1 MYAPPTQ
8 AELIGGATHVKKI
21 ERVFSE
27 LHDELSQIR
36 NEYPTF
42 HDDAAFVFWFLKAF
56 LTNSEESAREALTGF
71 TADKNIDALYIDDKA
86 KQVHII
92 QGKYRIKRKSTSE
105 KPNDVMRFAAL
116 AEIAHASREIRAEF
130 INNMEPH
137 AAERLRDGVERI
149 TRRGYDL
156 RLFYVTTGKVGS
168 NLKDEASHRVRQN
181 PGKPV
186 LSIIDFRSVAQIYN
200 DYSEGVAPAVPTLY
214 LRIGTTGPVSADGVH
229 RRYDSD
235 TKIESFVFSMVASDV
250 GELYR
255 KAGDRLF
262 ARNIR
267 GYLGSS
273 KKINEAMARTIKN
286 ESSNFWYYN
295 NGVTIV
301 CDEAVQERQSGQ
313 DVLRVERAQVIN
325 GQQTTR
331 TLEKASS
338 RRASVLVKVIKIPRT
353 AGDQHRY
360 DDIVSSVVRATN
372 WQNYITPSDL
382 ISNDHI
388 QVHIEREL
396 RKRGYQYLRK
406 RQTKSE
412 ARRLFGGHGYIQLSK
427 GELAQAIAA
436 CEFDPS
442 LVRQGKEALFDERY
456 YRSIFSTES
465 PSFYLAHFWLM
476 RHVRS
481 ISHTSRAF
489 KYAKWL
495 ALHFAYR
502 LLKRD
507 LGNAAFERKF
517 RYVSERSRDAALKP
531 LSKALVELFKA
542 VVTFYRK
549 QRGVGP
555 DQKDLPTFFKASGL
569 DIGFEKHW
577 SSSENKGRRGL
588 VAVQLK
594 RFRSIVGDWEMPA

>member
-1 MYAPPTQ
+1 M
-8 AELIGGATHVKKI
+8 KKTDQL
-21 ERVFSE
+21 FTA
-27 LHDELSQIR
+27 LHYEISQIR
-36 NEYPTF
+36 NEYPAF

-56 LTNSEESAREALTGF
+56 LTSSDDAAREALTGF
-71 TADKNIDALYIDDKA
+71 SGDKNIDALYIDDKA
-86 KQVHII
+86 KQIHIL
-92 QGKYRIKRKSTSE
+92 QGKYRSRRRNTSE
-105 KPNDVMRFAAL
+105 KPNDVMGFAML
-116 AEIAHASREIRAEF
+116 AELPYASKGIRAEF
-130 INNMEPH
+130 LSSMEPH
-137 AAERLRDGVERI
+137 AAERFREGVERI
-149 TRRGYDL
+149 VRRSYEL
-156 RLFYVTTGKVGS
+156 RLYYVTTGRVGS
-168 NLKDEASHRVRQN
+168 TLKSEASHRVRQN
-181 PGKPV
+181 TGKPV
-186 LSIIDFRSVAQIYN
+186 LSVIDFAGVAQIYS

-214 LRIGTTGPVSADGVH
+214 LKIGTTGPVAADGVH
-229 RRYDSD
+229 RRFDSE
-235 TKIESFVFSMVASDV
+235 TKIESFVFSMIASDV

-273 KKINEAMARTIKN
+273 KKINEAMAKTIKN
-286 ESSNFWYYN
+286 ESGNFWYYN
-295 NGVTIV
+295 NGVTLV
-301 CDEAVQERQSGQ
+301 CDEAVQERQAGQ

-331 TLEKASS
+331 TLEKAPS
-338 RRASVLVKVIKIPRT
+338 RRASVLVKVIKIPRH

-406 RQTKSE
+406 RQTKGD
-412 ARRLFGGHGYIQLSK
+412 ARRLFGGHGYIQISK
-427 GELAQAIAA
+427 GDLVQAIAA

-442 LVRQGKEALFDERY
+442 IVRQGKEALFDERY
-456 YRSIFSTES
+456 YRTLFFTES

-481 ISHTSRAF
+481 ISHFSRAF

-495 ALHFAYR
+495 VLHHAYQ

-507 LGNAAFERKF
+507 LGNTGFERRF
-517 RYVSERSRDAALKP
+517 RYVSERSRDAALRP
-531 LSKALVELFKA
+531 LKKGLTDLFKS
-542 VVTFYRK
+542 VTDFYRK
-549 QRGVGP
+549 ERGVGP

-569 DIGFEKHW
+569 SSGFEKYW
-577 SSSENKGRRGL
+577 SSQRNKRRRFL
-588 VAVQLK
+588 VEDQLE
-594 RFRSIVGDWEMPA
+594 RFRSIVSEWEIPA

>member
-1 MYAPPTQ
+1 M
-8 AELIGGATHVKKI
+8 
-21 ERVFSE
+21 S
-27 LHDELSQIR
+27 
-36 NEYPTF
+36 
-42 HDDAAFVFWFLKAF
+42 
-56 LTNSEESAREALTGF
+56 
-71 TADKNIDALYIDDKA
+71 
-86 KQVHII
+86 
-92 QGKYRIKRKSTSE
+92 
-105 KPNDVMRFAAL
+105 FAAL
-116 AEIAHASREIRAEF
+116 AQLPHAPKERRAEF
-130 INNMEPH
+130 LSGMEPH
-137 AAERLRDGVERI
+137 AAERFREGIERI
-149 TRRGYDL
+149 SRRGYDL

-168 NLKDEASHRVRQN
+168 NLKTEASHGVRQSI
-181 PGKPV
+181 GKPV
-186 LSIIDFRSVAQIYN
+186 LSIIDFAGVAQIYS

-214 LRIGTTGPVSADGVH
+214 LKIGTTGPVAADGVH
-229 RRYDSD
+229 RRFDSE

-273 KKINEAMARTIKN
+273 KKINEAMAKTIKN

-295 NGVTIV
+295 NGVTLV
-301 CDEAVQERQSGQ
+301 CDEAVQERQSGR

-331 TLEKASS
+331 TLEKAPS
-338 RRASVLVKVIKIPRT
+338 RRASVLVKVIKIPRS

-382 ISNDHI
+382 ISNDYI

-406 RQTKSE
+406 RQTKGE
-412 ARRLFGGHGYIQLSK
+412 ARRLFGGHGYIQVSK

-442 LVRQGKEALFDERY
+442 IVRQGKEALFDERY
-456 YRSIFSTES
+456 YRALFSTES
-465 PSFYLAHFWLM
+465 SSFYLAHFWLM
-476 RHVRS
+476 RQVRS
-481 ISHTSRAF
+481 ISHSSRTF

-495 ALHFAYR
+495 VLHHAYQ
-502 LLKRD
+502 LLKKD
-507 LGNAAFERKF
+507 LGSAAFERRF
-517 RYVSERSRDAALKP
+517 RYVSERLRYDALQPLRIALT
-531 LSKALVELFKA
+531 ELFKA
-542 VVTFYRK
+542 VTGFYRK
-549 QRGVGP
+549 ERGIGP

-569 DIGFEKHW
+569 SSGFEKYW
-577 SSSENKGRRGL
+577 RSQRNSRRRL
-588 VAVQLK
+588 RVDHQLE
-594 RFRSIVGDWEMPA
+594 RFRSIVDAWEIPG

>member
-1 MYAPPTQ
+1 
-8 AELIGGATHVKKI
+8 
-21 ERVFSE
+21 
-27 LHDELSQIR
+27 
-36 NEYPTF
+36 
-42 HDDAAFVFWFLKAF
+42 
-56 LTNSEESAREALTGF
+56 
-71 TADKNIDALYIDDKA
+71 
-86 KQVHII
+86 
-92 QGKYRIKRKSTSE
+92 
-105 KPNDVMRFAAL
+105 
-116 AEIAHASREIRAEF
+116 
-130 INNMEPH
+130 
-137 AAERLRDGVERI
+137 
-149 TRRGYDL
+149 
-156 RLFYVTTGKVGS
+156 
-168 NLKDEASHRVRQN
+168 
-181 PGKPV
+181 
-186 LSIIDFRSVAQIYN
+186 VAQIYS
-200 DYSEGVAPAVPTLY
+200 DYAEGVAPAVPTLY
-214 LRIGTTGPVSADGVH
+214 LKIGTSGPVVADGVH
-229 RRYDSD
+229 RRFDSE

-250 GELYR
+250 GELYS

-273 KKINEAMARTIKN
+273 KKINEAMAKTIRN
-286 ESSNFWYYN
+286 EAGNFWYYN
-295 NGVTIV
+295 NGVTLV
-301 CDEAVQERQSGQ
+301 CDDAVQERQSGQ

-338 RRASVLVKVIKIPRT
+338 RRASVLVKVIKIPRS

-465 PSFYLAHFWLM
+465 ISFYLAHFWLM
-476 RHVRS
+476 RHVGS
-481 ISHTSRAF
+481 ISHSSRAF

-495 ALHFAYR
+495 VLHSAYR
-502 LLKRD
+502 LLRRD
-507 LGNAAFERKF
+507 LSNAAFERRF
-517 RYVSERSRDAALKP
+517 RYLSERSRYTALNP
-531 LSKALVELFKA
+531 LRNALEVVFKA
-542 VVTFYRK
+542 VVAFYRK

-569 DIGFEKHW
+569 NTGFERYW
-577 SSSENKGRRGL
+577 SSSENKRRRAL
-588 VAVQLK
+588 VGSQLE
-594 RFRSIVGDWEMPA
+594 RFKSIVSSWQMPT